1 MVKFIRELSRSC
13 VLDDI
18 KDSAG
23 GSAKQGR
30 DVATQAI
37 LPIRGKIIN
46 VEKEDLQK
54 VLKNEEVK
62 SLINAIGA
70 GFLDTFDVNKMRY
83 GKIIICTDADIDGYH
98 IRTLLS
104 TFFFRFMPA
113 LIEAGKLYSANPP
126 LYRIIQGKNIY
137 YCKTDKD
144 KEDKLKELNK
154 KGISNYE
161 ITRFKGLGEL
171 NPSDLF
177 ETTLNPENFRLTRIV
192 MKDKIKADEVIS
204 GIMGNDSSVRKEMIR
219 RM

>member
-1 MVKFIRELSRSC
+1 MKFIRELFRSC

-161 ITRFKGLGEL
+161 ITRFKGLTITSPKKQKCFGQIHL
-171 NPSDLF
+171 IAGR
-177 ETTLNPENFRLTRIV
+177 T
-192 MKDKIKADEVIS
+192 S
-204 GIMGNDSSVRKEMIR
+204 GC
-219 RM
+219 

>member
-1 MVKFIRELSRSC
+1 M
-13 VLDDI
+13 
-18 KDSAG
+18 
-23 GSAKQGR
+23 
-30 DVATQAI
+30 
-37 LPIRGKIIN
+37 
-46 VEKEDLQK
+46 
-54 VLKNEEVK
+54 
-62 SLINAIGA
+62 
-70 GFLDTFDVNKMRY
+70 KMRVTSRAVDKKLQVNNY
-83 GKIIICTDADIDGYH
+83 SGYH
-98 IRTLLS
+98 IRTLLT

-144 KEDKLKELNK
+144 KEDKLKELSK
-154 KGISNYE
+154 KGINNYE

-192 MKDKIKADEVIS
+192 MKDKIKTDEVIS
-204 GIMGNDSSVRKEMIR
+204 GIMGNDSSIRKEMIR

>member
-1 MVKFIRELSRSC
+1 MKFIRELFRSC
-13 VLDDI
+13 VLDDT

-30 DVATQAI
+30 DPATQAI
-37 LPIRGKIIN
+37 IPIRGKIIN

-62 SLINAIGA
+62 SIINAIGA

-83 GKIIICTDADIDGYH
+83 GKVIIATDSDIDGYH
-98 IRTLLS
+98 IRTLLT

-137 YCKTDKD
+137 YCRTDKD
-144 KEDKLKELNK
+144 KDDKVNELNK

-171 NPSDLF
+171 NPKDLF

-192 MKDKIKADEVIS
+192 MRDKVKADEVIS
-204 GIMGNDSSVRKEMIR
+204 GIMGSDASVRKEMIR

>member
-1 MVKFIRELSRSC
+1 MPTYLNRNGGRK
-13 VLDDI
+13 DI
-18 KDSAG
+18 VQKDSAG

-30 DVATQAI
+30 DPATQAI
-37 LPIRGKIIN
+37 IPIRGKIIN

-62 SLINAIGA
+62 SIINAIGA

-83 GKIIICTDADIDGYH
+83 GKIIIATDSDIDGYH
-98 IRTLLS
+98 IRTLLT

-137 YCKTDKD
+137 YCRTDKD
-144 KEDKLKELNK
+144 KEDKVNELNK

-161 ITRFKGLGEL
+161 ITRFKGLTKTSPKKQQCFGQIHL
-171 NPSDLF
+171 IAGR
-177 ETTLNPENFRLTRIV
+177 TLGYQCV
-192 MKDKIKADEVIS
+192 A
-204 GIMGNDSSVRKEMIR
+204 
-219 RM
+219 

>member
-1 MVKFIRELSRSC
+1 MIQP
-13 VLDDI
+13 
-18 KDSAG
+18 G

-98 IRTLLS
+98 IRTLLT

-161 ITRFKGLGEL
+161 ITRFKGLTIT
-171 NPSDLF
+171 S
-177 ETTLNPENFRLTRIV
+177 PEKQRCFG
-192 MKDKIKADEVIS
+192 KIHFYTGRS
-204 GIMGNDSSVRKEMIR
+204 LGYQSVA
-219 RM
+219 

>member
-1 MVKFIRELSRSC
+1 MWKAIQP
-13 VLDDI
+13 
-18 KDSAG
+18 G

-98 IRTLLS
+98 IRTLLT

-144 KEDKLKELNK
+144 KEDKLKELSK

-192 MKDKIKADEVIS
+192 MKDKVKTDEIIS
-204 GIMGNDSSVRKEMIR
+204 GIMGNDSSIRKEMIR

>member
-192 MKDKIKADEVIS
+192 MKDKIKADEIIS